1 MQRRKKDDDTYEATT
16 WQIKFQLDNA
26 DERGT
31 YKLRLALAT
40 AHASELQVWIE
51 LPHSKKKKN
60 NSPHPNAKRERP
72 SSLVIIYI

>member
-1 MQRRKKDDDTYEATT
+1 MQCRKKDDDTYEATT

-40 AHASELQVWIE
+40 VHASELQVWIE
-51 LPHSKKKKN
+51 LPHSKKKKI
-60 NSPHPNAKRERP
+60 SPYPNAKRERP